1 MFFILEKI
9 IPIIIFFGLIYIYL
23 KIKLLKIDK
32 SSTINNLSKNK
43 VTIIL
48 FTYSIITALVWFLK
62 FPLYRFGQS
71 FLLSLMVLS
80 FLISIQKI
88 IEIINLEKIKRFF
101 VFFILISILGFA
113 YKNIK
118 RIENNYNTNN
128 LWPVVLTENKFQ
140 KIEVG
145 DEGYFYF
152 SNGKQC
158 MYSKSPCTYYIPKD
172 LKHQKIFSY
181 DIYWIGA

>member
-1 MFFILEKI
+1 
-9 IPIIIFFGLIYIYL
+9 
-23 KIKLLKIDK
+23 
-32 SSTINNLSKNK
+32 
-43 VTIIL
+43 
-48 FTYSIITALVWFLK
+48 
-62 FPLYRFGQS
+62 
-71 FLLSLMVLS
+71 MVLS
-80 FLISIQKI
+80 FLISIQKQLK
-88 IEIINLEKIKRFF
+88 IINLGKNKKIFYFFYFNFYFRF
-101 VFFILISILGFA
+101 LL

-172 LKHQKIFSY
+172 LKHQKIFFIRY
-181 DIYWIGA
+181 LLDWGLIIFYAIF